1 MAVYLLG
8 SIDIQNPELY
18 AQYVEKTGASLAPTN
33 AKPIILDDAA
43 EVVEGAL
50 PGGRITGLRFE
61 SREALYDWYNSPAYR
76 DARAIRHQ
84 SADTRFLVIV
94 DEIDLDKI
102 STADLIARP
111 LAKD

>member
-1 MAVYLLG
+1 MRARIYKPAKNAMQSGKARTKQWVLEYEPE
-8 SIDIQNPELY
+8 SPRTIDPLMGWTSSSDTQS
-18 AQYVEKTGASLAPTN
+18 QV
-33 AKPIILDDAA
+33 
-43 EVVEGAL
+43 
-50 PGGRITGLRFE
+50 RLRFE